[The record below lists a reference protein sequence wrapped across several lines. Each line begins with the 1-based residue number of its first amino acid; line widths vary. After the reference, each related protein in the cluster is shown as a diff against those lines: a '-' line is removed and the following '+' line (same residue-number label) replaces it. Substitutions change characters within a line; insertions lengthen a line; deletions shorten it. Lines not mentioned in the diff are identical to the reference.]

1 MKKSG
6 NDISDNENRYNV
18 ITLYGI
24 IKSKRTLSMTE
35 MKPHKAL
42 RYIY

>member
-1 MKKSG
+1 MIKSG

-24 IKSKRTLSMTE
+24 IKSKRHLSITE
-35 MKPHKAL
+35 MKPHNVL
-42 RYIY
+42 S

>member
-1 MKKSG
+1 MIKVG
-6 NDISDNENRYNV
+6 TDISDNENRDNV

-35 MKPHKAL
+35 MKTHKVL
-42 RYIY
+42 R

>member
-6 NDISDNENRYNV
+6 NDISDNENRHNV
-18 ITLYGI
+18 IILYGI
-24 IKSKRTLSMTE
+24 IKIKRTLSMTE

>member
-1 MKKSG
+1 MIKSG

-24 IKSKRTLSMTE
+24 IKSKRNLSITE
-35 MKPHKAL
+35 MKQHNVL
-42 RYIY
+42 S

>member
-1 MKKSG
+1 MIKSG
-6 NDISDNENRYNV
+6 NDISDNGNRDNV
-18 ITLYGI
+18 ITLYEI